1 MELSMGQRQA
11 VTKKLAT
18 SYKRASRSEKS
29 RILDELVELTG
40 WHRDHCR
47 AAIRS
52 AGTLKIACPRA
63 TRTPKFGSQVVACLT
78 VCWMLTRTPAG
89 KRLAPMLATI
99 VPLLRRDG
107 DIVMTDAE
115 AALLVSMSA
124 ASIDRHLAPER
135 AKLFPRGRSHTKPGT
150 LLKSQIPIRTWAQ
163 WSENTPG
170 FVEIDLVGHEG
181 GNSSG
186 EFCFTLTV
194 TDIFTGWTINRS
206 VKNKAAIWVFEA
218 IEYVIA
224 QFPFPILG
232 IDSDNGSE
240 FINHHLYDYCTAHK
254 ITFTRSRSGNKN
266 DGAHV
271 EQKNWTHV
279 RELVGY
285 LRFDTEKELSVLNE
299 IWALDMGY
307 TNYLLAQQK
316 LVFKQRDGSK
326 VTKRYDR
333 ATTPFARTM
342 ARKDISKTERA
353 RLEKTMGAVRPGEF
367 YRQIHD
373 LTKQLERMALTKAP
387 APVKPQVNRA
397 FNPSLHPEVLGE
409 ATNQASRRY

>member
-1 MELSMGQRQA
+1 L
-11 VTKKLAT
+11 
-18 SYKRASRSEKS
+18 
-29 RILDELVELTG
+29 
-40 WHRDHCR
+40 
-47 AAIRS
+47 
-52 AGTLKIACPRA
+52 IACL
-63 TRTPKFGSQVVACLT
+63 VM
-78 VCWMLTRTPAG
+78 CWTLTRTPAG

-107 DIVMTDAE
+107 DIVLSDDE

-135 AKLFPRGRSHTKPGT
+135 AKLMFKGRSHTKPGT
-150 LLKSQIPIRTWAQ
+150 LLKSQIPIRTWAE
-163 WSENTPG
+163 WTEDSPG

-194 TDIFTGWTINRS
+194 TDIATGWTINRS
-206 VKNKAAIWVFEA
+206 VKNKAEIWVFEA
-218 IEYVIA
+218 IEYVVA

-240 FINHHLYDYCTAHK
+240 FINHHLFDYCNEHE
-254 ITFTRSRSGNKN
+254 ITFTRSRPGNKN

-285 LRFDTEKELSVLNE
+285 LRFDTAKELSILNQ
-299 IWALDMGY
+299 IWALDMVY

-316 LVFKQRDGSK
+316 IIFKQRNGSK

-333 ATTPFARTM
+333 AITPFERTM
-342 ARKDISKTERA
+342 ARTSIAGAA
-353 RLEKTMGAVRPGEF
+353 RRSMQETMNTVRPG
-367 YRQIHD
+367 D
-373 LTKQLERMALTKAP
+373 LFRRIQGLTTQLERLALSKAP
-387 APVKPQVNRA
+387 APVKPRVNRA
-397 FNPSLHPEVLGE
+397 FN
-409 ATNQASRRY
+409 Q

>member
-18 SYKRASRSEKS
+18 SYKRGSRADKS
-29 RILDELVELTG
+29 RILDELVELNG

-47 AAIRS
+47 AALRS
-52 AGTLKIACPRA
+52 AGTLKIVQPRE
-63 TRTPKFGSQVVACLT
+63 TRTPKFGSHVVACLT

-89 KRLAPMLATI
+89 KRLAPMLATL

-107 DIVMTDAE
+107 DIVMTDAD
-115 AALLVSMSA
+115 AAVLVSMSA
-124 ASIDRHLAPER
+124 ASIDRHLADER

-150 LLKSQIPIRTWAQ
+150 LLKSQIPVRTWAQ
-163 WSENTPG
+163 WSENRPG

-218 IEYVIA
+218 IEYVIG
-224 QFPFPILG
+224 QFLFPILG

-240 FINHHLYDYCTAHK
+240 FINHHLFDYCTEHK

-266 DGAHV
+266 DGAHA

-285 LRFDTEKELSVLNE
+285 LRFDTDKELFVLNQ

-316 LVFKQRDGSK
+316 LVFKQRTGSK

-333 ATTPFARTM
+333 AATPYARTM
-342 ARKDISKTERA
+342 VRQGITKADRF
-353 RLEKTMGAVRPGEF
+353 RLRETMAAIAPGEL
-367 YRQIHD
+367 YRQIAA
-373 LTKQLERMALTKAP
+373 LTHQLENLALTKAP
-387 APVKPQVNRA
+387 APVKPKVNQA
-397 FNPSLHPEVLGE
+397 FNEW
-409 ATNQASRRY
+409 R

>member
-1 MELSMGQRQA
+1 
-11 VTKKLAT
+11 
-18 SYKRASRSEKS
+18 
-29 RILDELVELTG
+29 
-40 WHRDHCR
+40 
-47 AAIRS
+47 
-52 AGTLKIACPRA
+52 
-63 TRTPKFGSQVVACLT
+63 
-78 VCWMLTRTPAG
+78 
-89 KRLAPMLATI
+89 MLATI

-107 DIVMTDAE
+107 EITMTDAE

-124 ASIDRHLAPER
+124 ASIDRHLSFER

-163 WSENTPG
+163 WNENMPG

-181 GNSSG
+181 GNSAG
-186 EFCFTLTV
+186 EFCFSLTV
-194 TDIFTGWTINRS
+194 TDVFTGWTINRS

-218 IEYVIA
+218 IEHVIS

-240 FINHHLYDYCTAHK
+240 FINYHLFNYCTEHE
-254 ITFTRSRSGNKN
+254 ITFTRSRAGNKN

-285 LRFDTEKELSVLNE
+285 LRFDTDKELSLLNE

-316 LVFKQRDGSK
+316 LVFKQRDGSR

-333 ATTPFARTM
+333 AATPFARTM
-342 ARKDISKTERA
+342 ARTDITETDRG
-353 RLEKTMGAVRPGEF
+353 RLEETMAGVRPGEL

-373 LTKQLERMALTKAP
+373 LTRQLENLALTKAP
-387 APVKPQVNRA
+387 APIKPLVNQA
-397 FNPSLHPEVLGE
+397 FNHSRHPELLGE

>member
-1 MELSMGQRQA
+1 
-11 VTKKLAT
+11 
-18 SYKRASRSEKS
+18 
-29 RILDELVELTG
+29 
-40 WHRDHCR
+40 
-47 AAIRS
+47 
-52 AGTLKIACPRA
+52 
-63 TRTPKFGSQVVACLT
+63 
-78 VCWMLTRTPAG
+78 
-89 KRLAPMLATI
+89 MLATI
-99 VPLLRRDG
+99 VPLMRRDG
-107 DIVMTDAE
+107 DITLSDAE
-115 AALLVSMSA
+115 AATLAAMSA
-124 ASIDRHLAPER
+124 ASIDRHLAAER

-150 LLKSQIPIRTWAQ
+150 LLKSQIPVRTWAQ
-163 WSENTPG
+163 WSENMPG

-194 TDIFTGWTINRS
+194 TDVFTGWTINRS

-218 IEYVIA
+218 IEYVIS

-232 IDSDNGSE
+232 IDLDNGSD
-240 FINHHLYDYCTAHK
+240 FINYHLFNYCVEHK

-266 DGAHV
+266 NGAYV

-316 LVFKQRDGSK
+316 LIFKQRDGSK

-333 ATTPFARTM
+333 AATPLERTM
-342 ARKDISKTERA
+342 ARAEIAQVDRA
-353 RLEKTMGAVRPGEF
+353 RLNQTMAAIRPDEL
-367 YRQIHD
+367 YSQIHD
-373 LTKQLERMALTKAP
+373 LTTRLERMALSKAP

-397 FNPSLHPEVLGE
+397 FNPSLHPEVLVE
-409 ATNQASRRY
+409 ATIQTSRRI